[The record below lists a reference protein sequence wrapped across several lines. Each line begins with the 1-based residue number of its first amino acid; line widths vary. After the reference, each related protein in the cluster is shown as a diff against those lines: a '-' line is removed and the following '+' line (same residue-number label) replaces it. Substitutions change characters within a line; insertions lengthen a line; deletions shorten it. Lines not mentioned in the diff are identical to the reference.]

1 MTEGVGLK
9 RNLEMQCQYV
19 MKWRSH
25 LYEEPALLKK
35 SDFMVS
41 TVARNKDRLKQILEI
56 YRKQG

>member
-9 RNLEMQCQYV
+9 GNLEMQCQHV

-35 SDFMVS
+35 SDFIVF
-41 TVARNKDRLKQILEI
+41 TVADNKDRLKQIFEI
-56 YRKQG
+56 

>member
-25 LYEEPALLKK
+25 FYEEKKKKK
-35 SDFMVS
+35 SDFMVF